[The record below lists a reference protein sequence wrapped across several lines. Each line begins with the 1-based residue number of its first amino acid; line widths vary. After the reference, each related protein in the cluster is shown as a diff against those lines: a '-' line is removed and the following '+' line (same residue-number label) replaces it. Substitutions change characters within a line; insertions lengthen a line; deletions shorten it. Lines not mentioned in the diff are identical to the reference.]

1 MSYKSGCMVCGEELV
16 YSEIH
21 VPASCFY
28 CGTAHETN
36 ARCVNGH
43 YVCDDCHGGSA
54 KDLIERYCIHADSKA
69 PLAMA
74 TTLMKYPVVKMH
86 GPEHHFLVPAVLL
99 AAYCNRLKVPSEEKG
114 EKIRL
119 ARKRA
124 EDIKGG
130 FCGFHGACGA
140 AIGAGI
146 FISIVANA
154 TPLSGAEWKLCNLVT
169 ARCLQVI
176 AMQGGPR
183 CCKRDSFLAITTA
196 AEFLRDEFGVSLDI
210 DQPVQC
216 TFSNLNGECLF
227 EECLYYYHGGE

>member
-1 MSYKSGCMVCGEELV
+1 MSYKAGCMVCGERLV
-16 YSEIH
+16 FSECYFSA
-21 VPASCFY
+21 PCFY
-28 CGTAHETN
+28 CGAANETN
-36 ARCVNGH
+36 TRCVNGH
-43 YVCDDCHGGSA
+43 YVCDVCHAGSA
-54 KDLIERYCIHADSKA
+54 ADLIEKHSLLADSTA

-74 TTLMKYPVVKMH
+74 TTLMKNPAVKMH

-99 AAYCNRLKVPSEEKG
+99 AAYCNRLDVPSEEKS

-124 EDIKGG
+124 EDVKGG

-146 FISIVANA
+146 FISIVADA
-154 TPLSGAEWKLCNLVT
+154 TPLSKTEWKLCNLLT

-176 AMQGGPR
+176 ADKGGPR

-196 AEFLRDEFGVSLDI
+196 AEFLRDEFGVAIDI
-210 DQPVQC
+210 DLPVQC

-227 EECLYYYHGGE
+227 EECLYYYHSGE